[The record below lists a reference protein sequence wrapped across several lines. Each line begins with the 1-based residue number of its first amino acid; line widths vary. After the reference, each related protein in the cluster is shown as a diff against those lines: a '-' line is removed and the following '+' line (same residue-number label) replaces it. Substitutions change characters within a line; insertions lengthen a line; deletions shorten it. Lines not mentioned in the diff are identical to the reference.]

1 MKRGRMSRI
10 FACFGKSDA
19 ARATLLFEPDVAP
32 LPMIHSVP
40 QVIEHPEIQPTIVDL
55 EEAELRARL
64 ALHEA
69 NAESVEQ
76 VAITQ
81 SSTYVQVMATV
92 DTSER
97 KRAVQNSLRGLAFVR
112 ASIHSIEE
120 MSPPTNANS
129 LSNFQTQDNS
139 GAYESPLQI
148 YLVRKSATAEQV
160 AEGSRKMREAAL
172 AIQAQSRAI
181 NSLDAKFST
190 SERSRLTP
198 VGWCILAELFVRQ
211 KKSLTSGI
219 AREQSLVDLW
229 VQRAAPQPGPV
240 RNAYEQLGQQA
251 AKNKDLCDELLATE
265 KKAQRSADQILLE
278 MRRSLDHMAILVANL
293 DTTPTD
299 ARR

>member
-19 ARATLLFEPDVAP
+19 ARATLLFEPDLAP

-40 QVIEHPEIQPTIVDL
+40 QVIEHPEVQPTIVDL

-64 ALHEA
+64 ALYEA
-69 NAESVEQ
+69 NADCGEE

-81 SSTYVQVMATV
+81 SSTSVLVMATV

-97 KRAVQNSLRGLAFVR
+97 KRALQNSLRGLAFVR

-129 LSNFQTQDNS
+129 LSNFQTQDHS
-139 GAYESPLQI
+139 SAYESPLQI
-148 YLVRKSATAEQV
+148 YLVRKSVTSEQIS
-160 AEGSRKMREAAL
+160 EGSRKMREAAL
-172 AIQAQSRAI
+172 AIETQSRAI

-219 AREQSLVDLW
+219 AREQSLIDLC

-240 RNAYEQLGQQA
+240 RNAHEQLGQQA
-251 AKNKDLCDELLATE
+251 EKNRDLCDELLATS
-265 KKAQRSADQILLE
+265 KRAQRSADKIMLD
-278 MRRSLDHMAILVANL
+278 MRRCLDHMAILVANL
-293 DTTPTD
+293 DSIPAD
-299 ARR
+299 AMR